1 MLTRD
6 PRGPALDIAHPMAP
20 EHRSL
25 WSDGPSE
32 ADHHGWLDDE
42 STTEAPAPGTAEEA
56 PTRAHRTTPRRPAG
70 PSDPGPE
77 AAARRRRLRT
87 IVVALA
93 AVALLVSGIAIGQR
107 TIGTHTV
114 ERSVVSGNTGG
125 GSGNAIQAA
134 WEATHEGVVRVTT
147 GTGNGTGWVY
157 DESGLIVTNNHVVSG
172 GSGNDIKVRFGD
184 RGQDVS
190 ARLMGTDVSSD
201 LAVLKIDPKDVDK
214 LVPLELADSDKVKTA
229 DPVIAIGYP
238 LGLDQTTTSGII
250 SGVGRQIQAQNNFS
264 IDKVIQTDAPI
275 NPGNSGGPLLDMKGR
290 VVGVNSQIA
299 TTGMGGGSV
308 GIGFA
313 VPSNTVKQVVPT
325 ISKGGKIE
333 HAWLGVQMGKLT
345 GVEGVAVGVV
355 TPGGPA
361 ARAGMRSVSGRA
373 SNGQAPNGDVI
384 VAIDG
389 QKIDQP
395 DDVSRVINGHK
406 PGDTISLEVMRGG
419 KRETVKVTLGTRPT
433 SPASSGGTTTTPR
446 DPSNPGGGQTDPR
459 NPGGGQTDPGNP
471 LNPGGPDQQTPG
483 QP

>member
-1 MLTRD
+1 
-6 PRGPALDIAHPMAP
+6 MAP

-32 ADHHGWLDDE
+32 NDHHGWLDDE
-42 STTEAPAPGTAEEA
+42 PTTEAPAPAPVDEA
-56 PTRAHRTTPRRPAG
+56 PTRAHRSATRRPDG
-70 PSDPGPE
+70 PSEPSPQTI
-77 AAARRRRLRT
+77 ARRRRLRNA
-87 IVVALA
+87 VVALA
-93 AVALLVSGIAIGQR
+93 AVALLVSGVAIGQR

-125 GSGNAIQAA
+125 ASANAIQAA

-147 GTGNGTGWVY
+147 STGNGTGWVY
-157 DESGLIVTNNHVVSG
+157 DDSGLIVTNNHVVSG
-172 GSGNDIKVRFGD
+172 GSDIKVRFGD

-214 LVPLELADSDKVKTA
+214 LVPLALADSDKVTTA

-313 VPSNTVKQVVPT
+313 VPSNTVKKVVPT
-325 ISKGGKIE
+325 IAKGGKIE

-345 GVEGVAVGVV
+345 GVDGVAVGVV

-361 ARAGMRSVSGRA
+361 ARAGMRSVSGQP
-373 SNGQAPNGDVI
+373 SNGQTPDGDVI

-389 QKIDQP
+389 KKVNQP
-395 DDVSRVINGHK
+395 DEVSAAINGRK
-406 PGDTISLEVMRGG
+406 PGDVINVEVVRKGQ
-419 KRETVKVTLGTRPT
+419 RETLKVTLGTRPT
-433 SPASSGGTTTTPR
+433 TPTKGGTTTVPTTPG
-446 DPSNPGGGQTDPR
+446 DPTDPR
-459 NPGGGQTDPGNP
+459 GGSPTDPNSPTQPSDPTNPSAPGNP
-471 LNPGGPDQQTPG
+471 LNPGAPDPGQTPG

>member
-1 MLTRD
+1 
-6 PRGPALDIAHPMAP
+6 MAP

-32 ADHHGWLDDE
+32 NDHHGWLDDE
-42 STTEAPAPGTAEEA
+42 PTTEAPAPAPGDEA
-56 PTRAHRTTPRRPAG
+56 PTRTHRTEPRRPAG
-70 PSDPGPE
+70 PSEPS
-77 AAARRRRLRT
+77 AQTLARRRRVRNV
-87 IVVALA
+87 VVALA

-114 ERSVVSGNTGG
+114 ERSVVAGNGG
-125 GSGNAIQAA
+125 GSGNAVQAA
-134 WEATHEGVVRVTT
+134 WEATHQGVVRVTT
-147 GTGNGTGWVY
+147 NTGNGTGWVY
-157 DESGLIVTNNHVVSG
+157 DDTGLIVTNNHVVSG
-172 GSGNDIKVRFGD
+172 AGSGDIKVRFGD
-184 RGQDVS
+184 RAQDVS

-238 LGLDQTTTSGII
+238 LGLDQTTTAGII

-325 ISKGGKIE
+325 IAKGGKIE
-333 HAWLGVQMGKLT
+333 HAWLGIQMGKLT

-361 ARAGMRSVSGRA
+361 ARAGMRSVSGQAR
-373 SNGQAPNGDVI
+373 SGQTPNGDVI

-389 QKIDQP
+389 KKVNQP
-395 DDVSRVINGHK
+395 DDVSRAINDRK
-406 PGDTISLEVMRGG
+406 PGETISVEVMRSG
-419 KRETVKVTLGTRPT
+419 KRETLKITLGTRPT
-433 SPASSGGTTTTPR
+433 TASSGSGTTPTPTTPS
-446 DPSNPGGGQTDPR
+446 DPTNPGGGQTDPS
-459 NPGGGQTDPGNP
+459 NP

>member
-1 MLTRD
+1 MLLTRD
-6 PRGPALDIAHPMAP
+6 PRGPALDFAHPMAP

-32 ADHHGWLDDE
+32 NDHHGWLDDE
-42 STTEAPAPGTAEEA
+42 PTTEAPAPAPVDDA
-56 PTRAHRTTPRRPAG
+56 PTRTHRTTARRPAG
-70 PSDPGPE
+70 PSEPSPQTLT
-77 AAARRRRLRT
+77 RRRRLRNG
-87 IVVALA
+87 IVALA
-93 AVALLVSGIAIGQR
+93 AVALLVSGVAIGQR

-114 ERSVVSGNTGG
+114 ERSVVSSSGG
-125 GSGNAIQAA
+125 ASGNAIQAA

-147 GTGNGTGWVY
+147 NTGNGTGWVY
-157 DESGLIVTNNHVVSG
+157 NASGLIVTNNHVVSG
-172 GSGNDIKVRFGD
+172 AGNGAIKVRFGD

-313 VPSNTVKQVVPT
+313 VPSNTVRHVVPT
-325 ISKGGKIE
+325 IATGGKIE

-361 ARAGMRSVSGRA
+361 ARAGMRSVSGQPT
-373 SNGQAPNGDVI
+373 NGQVPSGDVI

-389 QKIDQP
+389 KKVNQP
-395 DDVSRVINGHK
+395 DDVSAAINGRK
-406 PGDTISLEVMRGG
+406 PGDTISVEVARSG
-419 KRETVKVTLGTRPT
+419 KRETLKVTLGDR
-433 SPASSGGTTTTPR
+433 SSAASSSGTSTTPTTPS
-446 DPSNPGGGQTDPR
+446 DPSNPGGGQTDPS
-459 NPGGGQTDPGNP
+459 NP
-471 LNPGGPDQQTPG
+471 LNPGGPDPRQTPG

>member
-1 MLTRD
+1 MRN
-6 PRGPALDIAHPMAP
+6 AL
-20 EHRSL
+20 
-25 WSDGPSE
+25 
-32 ADHHGWLDDE
+32 
-42 STTEAPAPGTAEEA
+42 
-56 PTRAHRTTPRRPAG
+56 
-70 PSDPGPE
+70 
-77 AAARRRRLRT
+77 
-87 IVVALA
+87 VALA
-93 AVALLVSGIAIGQR
+93 AVALLVSGVAIGQR

-114 ERSVVSGNTGG
+114 ERSVVAGNSGT
-125 GSGNAIQAA
+125 SGNAIQAA

-157 DESGLIVTNNHVVSG
+157 DDSGLIVTNNHVVSG
-172 GSGNDIKVRFGD
+172 AGSNDIKVRFGD
-184 RGQDVS
+184 RGEDVS

-201 LAVLKIDPKDVDK
+201 LAVLKIDPKAVSK

-238 LGLDQTTTSGII
+238 LGLDQTTTAGII

-325 ISKGGKIE
+325 IAKGGSID
-333 HAWLGVQMGKLT
+333 HAWLGIQMGKLT

-361 ARAGMRSVSGRA
+361 ARAGMRSVSGQTR
-373 SNGQAPNGDVI
+373 SGQTPNGDVI

-389 QKIDQP
+389 RKVDQP
-395 DDVSRVINGHK
+395 DDVSRAINDRK
-406 PGDTISLEVMRGG
+406 PGETISVEVMRNG
-419 KRETVKVTLGTRPT
+419 KRETLKITLGTRPT
-433 SPASSGGTTTTPR
+433 STSSGRGTTPTPTTPA
-446 DPSNPGGGQTDPR
+446 DPTNPGGGQTDPR
-459 NPGGGQTDPGNP
+459 NP
-471 LNPGGPDQQTPG
+471 LNPGTPNPQTP
-483 QP
+483 PTP

>member
-1 MLTRD
+1 
-6 PRGPALDIAHPMAP
+6 MAP

-32 ADHHGWLDDE
+32 NDHHGWLDDE
-42 STTEAPAPGTAEEA
+42 PTTETPPAAPVDDA
-56 PTRAHRTTPRRPAG
+56 PTRTHRTTSRRADAPSEPSPRAL
-70 PSDPGPE
+70 
-77 AAARRRRLRT
+77 ARRRRLRNG
-87 IVVALA
+87 VVALA
-93 AVALLVSGIAIGQR
+93 AVALLVSGVAIGQR

-114 ERSVVSGNTGG
+114 ERSVVA
-125 GSGNAIQAA
+125 GNAGASAA
-134 WEATHEGVVRVTT
+134 ATRAVWEATNEGVVRVTT
-147 GTGNGTGWVY
+147 STGNGTGWVY

-172 GSGNDIKVRFGD
+172 AGSDDIKVRFGD
-184 RGQDVS
+184 RGQDVT

-201 LAVLKIDPKDVDK
+201 LAVLKIDPKAVAK

-325 ISKGGKIE
+325 IAKGGTVQ
-333 HAWLGVQMGKLT
+333 HAWLGIQMGKLT
-345 GVEGVAVGVV
+345 GVDGVAVGVV
-355 TPGGPA
+355 TAGGPA
-361 ARAGMRSVSGRA
+361 ARSGMRSVSGQTRT
-373 SNGQAPNGDVI
+373 GQTPNGDVI

-389 QKIDQP
+389 KKVDQP
-395 DDVSRVINGHK
+395 DDVSQIINGHK
-406 PGDTISLEVMRGG
+406 PGDVISVEVSRNGQ
-419 KRETVKVTLGTRPT
+419 RETLKVTLGTRPT
-433 SPASSGGTTTTPR
+433 TTAKSSGTTTTPTTPS
-446 DPSNPGGGQTDPR
+446 DPTDPRNPHGQTDPR
-459 NPGGGQTDPGNP
+459 NP
-471 LNPGGPDQQTPG
+471 LNPTVPDPQQTPG

>member
-1 MLTRD
+1 
-6 PRGPALDIAHPMAP
+6 MAP

-32 ADHHGWLDDE
+32 NDHHGWLDDE
-42 STTEAPAPGTAEEA
+42 PTTEAPAAPPVDEA
-56 PTRAHRTTPRRPAG
+56 PTRPHRTTSRR
-70 PSDPGPE
+70 
-77 AAARRRRLRT
+77 AAAAPSEPSPRTLSRRRRLRNG
-87 IVVALA
+87 VVALSA
-93 AVALLVSGIAIGQR
+93 AALLVGGVAIGMQVV
-107 TIGTHTV
+107 GTTTV
-114 ERSVVSGNTGG
+114 ERAVVSGS
-125 GSGNAIQAA
+125 GSTPSADAIKAV
-134 WEATHEGVVRVTT
+134 WEATNEGVVRVTT
-147 GTGNGTGWVY
+147 STGNGTGWVY
-157 DESGLIVTNNHVVSG
+157 DDTGLIVTNNHVVSG
-172 GSGNDIKVRFGD
+172 GRDIKVRFGD

-214 LVPLELADSDKVKTA
+214 LVPLELADSDKVQTA
-229 DPVIAIGYP
+229 DQVIAIGYP
-238 LGLDQTTTSGII
+238 LGLDQTTTAGII

-325 ISKGGKIE
+325 IAKGGSIQ

-361 ARAGMRSVSGRA
+361 ARAGMRSVSGQTRT
-373 SNGQAPNGDVI
+373 GQEPDGDVI
-384 VAIDG
+384 IAIDG
-389 QKIDQP
+389 KKVDQP
-395 DDVSRVINGHK
+395 DDISAIINGHK
-406 PGDTISLEVMRGG
+406 PGDVISLEVKRNGQ
-419 KRETVKVTLGTRPT
+419 RETLKVTLGNRPT
-433 SPASSGGTTTTPR
+433 SAAKSGGTTTTPTTPS
-446 DPSNPGGGQTDPR
+446 DPTDPNGGGGGQTP
-459 NPGGGQTDPGNP
+459 NNP
-471 LNPGGPDQQTPG
+471 LNPGPDSQTPG